1 MGSVTP
7 YETAAGK
14 RYRVRYRTPERRQTD
29 RRGFKTKRDAE
40 LFLASIEVAKA
51 RGEFVQP
58 ADARETIGAL
68 GPPWLS
74 NQSHLKPSSLRPL
87 EIAWRL
93 YVEPRWGAR
102 KVSEIR
108 HSDVQTWVSDLS
120 RERGATTV
128 LRVYGVLAAILDVA
142 VKDRRLLSNPARGI
156 NLPRKT
162 QKEHVYLTRDPES
175 ALAPTAHWC

>member
-1 MGSVTP
+1 VGSVTP
-7 YETAAGK
+7 YDTAKGK
-14 RYRVRYRTPERRQTD
+14 RYRVRYRTPEHRQTD
-29 RRGFKTKRDAE
+29 KRGFTTKRDAD
-40 LFLASIEVAKA
+40 LFLASVEVAKA

-58 ADARETIGAL
+58 ADARETVGAL
-68 GPPWLS
+68 GPPWPS

-93 YVEPRWGAR
+93 DVEPRWGAR
-102 KVSEIR
+102 TVSEIR

-156 NLPRKT
+156 NLPARQRRNTSTSRMTKC
-162 QKEHVYLTRDPES
+162 QP
-175 ALAPTAHWC
+175 